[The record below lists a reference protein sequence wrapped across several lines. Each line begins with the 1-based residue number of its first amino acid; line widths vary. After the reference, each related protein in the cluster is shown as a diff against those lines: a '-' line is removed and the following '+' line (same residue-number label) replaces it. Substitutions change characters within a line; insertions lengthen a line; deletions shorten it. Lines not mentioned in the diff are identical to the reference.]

1 MCLFLFVL
9 TDCNKPCPRG
19 TLNSACDACTCD
31 DHTLTGRVLTKDGTP
46 LSDANIS
53 LVETPYNVLAQTNIS
68 GYFLA
73 VNVCAVVQAV
83 LVIKD
88 GFVPTRVNSSVK
100 SVSEATI
107 IARLELAGTILVI
120 GIKSSIRTK

>member
-1 MCLFLFVL
+1 MCLFLNVL
-9 TDCNKPCPRG
+9 TDCDRQCPRG
-19 TLNSACDACTCD
+19 TINSACDACTCD

-88 GFVPTRVNSSVK
+88 GFVPTRVTSAVR

-107 IARLELAGTILVI
+107 VARLEFAGKYLQVGTI
-120 GIKSSIRTK
+120 